1 MQRRG
6 SAGLVSSAK
15 DSEEKAEHCEL
26 AHRHFLSVGFELSRS
41 ECWAACIMSPDW
53 NPRHD
58 SGRWKRSPFS
68 FLRITPLQGRPH
80 TFSRKS

>member
-26 AHRHFLSVGFELSRS
+26 AHRHFLLVGFELSRS
-41 ECWAACIMSPDW
+41 ECWAGLHHE
-53 NPRHD
+53 PRLEPA
-58 SGRWKRSPFS
+58 G
-68 FLRITPLQGRPH
+68 
-80 TFSRKS
+80 